1 MKKEQ
6 FESAQKNIQK
16 QIMQSVIQQIP
27 TLDSIMQVD
36 KMSPEDRVFYE
47 VYKKYG
53 NRNHTWQD
61 FKAMFNSD
69 ITNMQATIKHWKT
82 WDEINHNFSELHKQ
96 SDIVRTLMIK
106 YNIKEFRK
114 SDYKQY
120 KNKFPDLIQAQENF
134 NTLYR
139 MAHVNY
145 STFDLEI
152 SKIEKQFEKEK
163 ATIAPENESK
173 KLDLLARYIHKMSAI
188 TDLRNADFVVGER
201 MEIYR
206 DIILSNPQI
215 LNMALS
221 FDSLTN
227 TEKTKFATMILN
239 ASGREFGTSGNVV
252 SGNENFYNPFNK
264 TISLNPDR
272 ALDEFPLF
280 EFLRLLAHEDSH
292 RIDHQNPNMG
302 MLGSQIMLWQDE
314 NYLERNKV
322 SVNGYDIYRN
332 QPTELAS
339 NYLDIPVAIGLDM
352 TTDQIY
358 LQKNQER

>member
-1 MKKEQ
+1 MKKQQ
-6 FESAQKNIQK
+6 FESAQRNIQK
-16 QIMQSVIQQIP
+16 QIIQSVIHQIP

-36 KMSPEDRVFYE
+36 KMSPDDKVFYE
-47 VYKKYG
+47 TYKKYG

-61 FKAMFNSD
+61 FKTMFNGD
-69 ITNMQATIKHWKT
+69 IAAMQKTVQHWKT
-82 WDEINHNFSELHKQ
+82 WDEINRIFSELHKQ
-96 SDIVRTLMIK
+96 SDIVRALMIK
-106 YNIKEFRK
+106 YDIKEFVK
-114 SDYKQY
+114 SDYSKY
-120 KNKFPDLIQAQENF
+120 KTKFPDLIQAHEKF

-145 STFDLEI
+145 STFDPEI
-152 SKIEKQFEKEK
+152 AKIEKQFEKEK
-163 ATIAPENESK
+163 AAIAPENESK
-173 KLDLLARYIHKMSAI
+173 KLDLLARYIHKMSIA

-201 MEIYR
+201 MEIYK

-215 LNMALS
+215 MNMTLS
-221 FDSLTN
+221 FDALTIAER
-227 TEKTKFATMILN
+227 TELATMILS
-239 ASGREFGTSGNVV
+239 ASGQKFGTSGKVV
-252 SGNENFYNPFNK
+252 SKNENFYNPFNK

-272 ALDEFPLF
+272 SLDEFPLF

-352 TTDQIY
+352 TADKIY
-358 LQKNQER
+358 LQKHQER

>member
-6 FESAQKNIQK
+6 FESAQRNIQK
-16 QIMQSVIQQIP
+16 QIFQSALHQMP

-36 KMSPEDRVFYE
+36 KMSPEDKVFYE
-47 VYKKYG
+47 AYKKYG

-61 FKAMFNSD
+61 FKAMFNSN
-69 ITNMQATIKHWKT
+69 IKNMQTTVKHWKT
-82 WDEINHNFSELHKQ
+82 WDEINHIFSELHKQ
-96 SDIVRTLMIK
+96 SDIVRNLMIK
-106 YNIKEFRK
+106 YDIKEFGK
-114 SDYKQY
+114 SDYQQY
-120 KNKFPDLIQAQENF
+120 KTKFPDLIQAQEKF
-134 NTLYR
+134 NQLYR

-145 STFDLEI
+145 STFDPEI
-152 SKIEKQFEKEK
+152 AKIEKQFEKEK
-163 ATIAPENESK
+163 AAIAPENESK
-173 KLDLLARYIHKMSAI
+173 KLDLLARYIHKMSIA

-201 MEIYR
+201 MEIYK
-206 DIILSNPQI
+206 DIILSDPQI
-215 LNMALS
+215 MNMALS
-221 FDSLTN
+221 FDALTIAER
-227 TEKTKFATMILN
+227 TELATMILS
-239 ASGREFGTSGNVV
+239 ASGQKFGTSGKVV
-252 SGNENFYNPFNK
+252 SKNENFYNPFNK
-264 TISLNPDR
+264 TRSLNPDR
-272 ALDEFPLF
+272 SLDEFPLF

-358 LQKNQER
+358 LQKHQER